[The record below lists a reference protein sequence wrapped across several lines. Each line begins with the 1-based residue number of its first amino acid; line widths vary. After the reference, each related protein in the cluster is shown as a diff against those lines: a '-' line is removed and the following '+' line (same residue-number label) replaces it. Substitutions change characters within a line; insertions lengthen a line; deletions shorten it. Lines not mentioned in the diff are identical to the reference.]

1 MPLASLSTLAV
12 MKPGPTTAKNK
23 SIRVLQRRKNLMGRM
38 IVLDLMARHCRHFR
52 INGEWGIW
60 VVKVLKTLCTLQLGP
75 QQTNYV
81 VGRDYACELLFVV
94 HNGQSDQV

>member
-12 MKPGPTTAKNK
+12 MKPGPTTAKNR

-52 INGEWGIW
+52 INGEQGIW
-60 VVKVLKTLCTLQLGP
+60 VVKVLKSLAMRRG
-75 QQTNYV
+75 
-81 VGRDYACELLFVV
+81 
-94 HNGQSDQV
+94 